1 MKKLLVSLFLSSAFL
16 LPTSSSYARTVNID
30 VHGMT
35 CDFSASSLERRFK
48 SMKSV
53 SAVSVSLKDKTVHL
67 ETEPTS
73 PDLATIKQTIINAGF
88 TPIKVEVK

>member
-16 LPTSSSYARTVNID
+16 LPSSSYARTVNID

-35 CDFSASSLERRFK
+35 CGFCASSLERRFK

-53 SAVSVSLKDKTVHL
+53 SAVSVSLKDKTVYL

-88 TPIKVEVK
+88 TPIKIEIK